1 MHIHTV
7 KHTNMYFVVS
17 ENEFLSL
24 AMHSDIRKYPF
35 SVQKRYE
42 QVFFVNHGTKLDL
55 GKFAHK
61 LLIIGRT
68 SMIQVS
74 R

>member
-1 MHIHTV
+1 MHINTV

-55 GKFAHK
+55 
-61 LLIIGRT
+61 
-68 SMIQVS
+68 
-74 R
+74 